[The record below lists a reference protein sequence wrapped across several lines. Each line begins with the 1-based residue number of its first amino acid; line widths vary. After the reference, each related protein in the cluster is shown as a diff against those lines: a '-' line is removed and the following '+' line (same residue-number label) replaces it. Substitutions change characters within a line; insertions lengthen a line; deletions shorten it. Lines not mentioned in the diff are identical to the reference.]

1 VPYVTLGVF
10 LIVLGNV
17 TLNLLLASYEAR
29 LGRRGFLVLYSL
41 LMAASGV
48 TLELSRSMYVI
59 APALLLSGMSTTGTE
74 TGPFQSVEVSVIPKL
89 YRRPGRALGAYNLLG
104 YAASSLGALS
114 LSLLSHS
121 LACNIIEVAR
131 VTFLLYIAAA
141 ASLALTYR
149 ALRGVEAP
157 VGQAARAGLSQ
168 MDVPTRQAFM
178 AEIAA
183 AASLALTY
191 RALRGVEAPVG
202 QAARAGLSGLLSN
215 RDVAVLSALFSADA
229 FGGGLVSQ
237 SLLSLW
243 FHVRYGASAAE
254 LGIVFGAANAITA
267 ASLMA
272 APLIAERVGNLRTM
286 VFTHLASN
294 VLLTLIPFGGSLAP
308 QRRPPVGQA
317 GPLTDGRAHQAGLH
331 GRDI

>member
-1 VPYVTLGVF
+1 M
-10 LIVLGNV
+10 
-17 TLNLLLASYEAR
+17 ASS
-29 LGRRGFLVLYSL
+29 G
-41 LMAASGV
+41 AA
-48 TLELSRSMYVI
+48 LELSRGLYVI
-59 APALLLSGMSTTGTE
+59 APALFLSGMSTTGTE
-74 TGPFQSVEVSVIPKL
+74 TGPFQSVEVSVVPRL
-89 YRRPGRALGAYNLLG
+89 ARRPGRALGAYNLLG

-121 LACNIIEVAR
+121 LAGNMIEVAR
-131 VTFLLYIAAA
+131 VTFLLYVAAA

-157 VGQAARAGLSQ
+157 A
-168 MDVPTRQAFM
+168 
-178 AEIAA
+178 
-183 AASLALTY
+183 
-191 RALRGVEAPVG
+191 G

-267 ASLMA
+267 ASLIA
-272 APLIAERVGNLRTM
+272 APLIAERIGNLRTM

-294 VLLTLIPFGGSLAP
+294 VLLALIPFGGSLALSAALLLARQSLSQMDVP
-308 QRRPPVGQA
+308 TRQA
-317 GPLTDGRAHQAGLH
+317 FMAEIFDEEERVRAFAVTNTFRSLAGLPGPLLVGAMLSSGLLAMPFVLSGAVKAGYDSSIYLLYRDRAK
-331 GRDI
+331 